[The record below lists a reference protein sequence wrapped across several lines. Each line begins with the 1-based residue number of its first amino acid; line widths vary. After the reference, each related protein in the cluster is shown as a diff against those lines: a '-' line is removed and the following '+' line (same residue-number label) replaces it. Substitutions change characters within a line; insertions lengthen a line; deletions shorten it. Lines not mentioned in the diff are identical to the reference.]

1 MTILVYIEDTF
12 IFSKFRSSNN
22 EQYKVAK
29 VPIEQ
34 YVSVMGFHF
43 PRTESFQ
50 PALKLLGE
58 TYPEDEFIATTYTQD
73 TILRPDGNVHH
84 FNKFTDGKTGRIN
97 LPVGENISW
106 VGNSLSDGDLEVSI
120 QAMALELHS
129 TAKAAFEFLK
139 KELLMPEGSLMMYT
153 RDELLQLIKDN
164 SKCL

>member
-12 IFSKFRSSNN
+12 IFSKFRADNS

-43 PRTESFQ
+43 PRSESFQ
-50 PALKLLGE
+50 PALALLVDE
-58 TYPEDEFIATTYTQD
+58 YPEDKMISTLYSQD
-73 TILRPDGNVHH
+73 TVLRPDGSVHH
-84 FNKFTDGKTGRIN
+84 FNKFFDGQTGRIN

-106 VGNSLSDGDLEVSI
+106 VGNSLSNGNLQLSI
-120 QAMALELHS
+120 KSVALELYT
-129 TAKAAFEFLK
+129 TAKDVFEFLK
-139 KELLMPEGSLMMYT
+139 EELLMPEGSLMMYT

-164 SKCL
+164 SRC